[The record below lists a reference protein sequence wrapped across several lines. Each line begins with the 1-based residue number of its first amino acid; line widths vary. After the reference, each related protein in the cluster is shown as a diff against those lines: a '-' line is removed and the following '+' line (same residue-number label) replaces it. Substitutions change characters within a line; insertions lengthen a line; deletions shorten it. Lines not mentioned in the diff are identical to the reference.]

1 MKWSKLP
8 KLTPDEPTPPRD
20 PAASMSLI
28 NDVIRHPL
36 DPSYEAAA
44 AKKRAAGLAPAS
56 GTRSP
61 LLILVMVLIGFGLA
75 VSALALRTPLGEA
88 KKQHDELVSRINKG
102 QTLIDQRSRSVTGL
116 NTEIAGLQE
125 SALSRGNRQ
134 DTTDELHVAEVV
146 AGAVAVHGPGFVLS
160 VNDAKDAGTDAQ
172 GDPRTSGSD
181 TGRVT
186 SADLQMVV
194 NGLWEAGAEAIAIN
208 GQRLTSL
215 TAIRF
220 AGEAI
225 LVNYRPLVPPYDISI
240 IGPPGLHAAFD
251 KNAGGNYLST
261 ISKGVGVRSNWRT
274 SQNVQLPE
282 APSVS
287 LNYARPAKEKSQ

>member
-1 MKWSKLP
+1 MKLPKLP

-44 AKKRAAGLAPAS
+44 AKRRSAGQPPTT

-61 LLILVMVLIGFGLA
+61 LLILVMILIGFGLA
-75 VSALALRTPLGEA
+75 ASALTLRMPLGEA
-88 KKQHDELVSRINKG
+88 KKQHDELVSRINSAQK
-102 QTLIDQRSRSVTGL
+102 LIDQRSRSVTGL
-116 NTEIAGLQE
+116 NTEISGLQE

-134 DTTDELHVAEVV
+134 GTTDKLHVAEAV
-146 AGAVAVHGPGFVLS
+146 AGAVAVHGPGFVLT
-160 VNDAKDAGTDAQ
+160 VDDAKGAGTDAQ

-181 TGRVT
+181 QGRVT
-186 SADLQMVV
+186 SSDLQMIV
-194 NGLWEAGAEAIAIN
+194 NGLWQAGAEAIAIN
-208 GQRLTSL
+208 GQRVTSL

-225 LVNYRPLVPPYDISI
+225 LVNFRPLVPPYDISI
-240 IGPPGLHAAFD
+240 IGPSSLRSDFG

-261 ISKGVGVRSNWRT
+261 ISEGVGVRSSWRA
-274 SQNVQLPE
+274 SNNVQLPE
-282 APSVS
+282 APSVA
-287 LNYARPAKEKSQ
+287 LNYARPAKENSQ

>member
-1 MKWSKLP
+1 MKLPSLP
-8 KLTPDEPTPPRD
+8 KLTPDVPTPPRD

-44 AKKRAAGLAPAS
+44 AKRRAAGLSPAS

-61 LLILVMVLIGFGLA
+61 LLVLVMVLIGFGLA
-75 VSALALRTPLGEA
+75 ASALTLRTPLGEA
-88 KKQHDELVSRINKG
+88 KKQHDELVTRINAG
-102 QTLIDQRSRSVTGL
+102 QKRIDQRSRTVTGL
-116 NTEIAGLQE
+116 NTEISGLQE

-134 DTTDELHVAEVV
+134 DTTNQLHVAESI

-160 VNDAKDAGTDAQ
+160 VNDAKDAGTDAK

-181 TGRVT
+181 QGRVT
-186 SADLQMVV
+186 SSDLQMVV
-194 NGLWEAGAEAIAIN
+194 NGLWQAGAEAIAIN
-208 GQRLTSL
+208 GQRITSL

-225 LVNYRPLVPPYDISI
+225 LVNFRPLVPPYDISI
-240 IGPPGLHAAFD
+240 IGPSGLRSAFQ

-261 ISKGVGVRSNWRT
+261 IGEGVGVRSSWST
-274 SQNVQLPE
+274 SKNVQLPE

-287 LNYARPAKEKSQ
+287 LNYARPAKENSQ